1 MFCLSWRLC
10 VFALDVS
17 FLKGFFMFEPQLTK
31 RFTVADGHTL
41 KGYLATG
48 GYASLPKLFALT
60 PEKVTEEVKAS
71 NLKGRGGA
79 GFPTG
84 MKWSFVPKNTGKPVY
99 LVVNA
104 DEGEPGTFT
113 DRFLLYYDPFLLL
126 EGITCACFA
135 INSHTAYI
143 YVRGEFLDQINR
155 LEAAIEEAKKAGYLG
170 KNIQGSGFDLEV
182 YVHRGAGAYICG
194 EETGLLE
201 SLEGKKGQPRIKPP
215 FPAVSGAFA
224 CPTIVN
230 NVKTLASVPW
240 IISNGAAAYTAL
252 GTKDSPGTHIFGLSG
267 HVNRPGYWEMPFG
280 LPLME
285 FIEKYG
291 EGVKGG
297 KLKAVIPGG
306 SSCPVLTA
314 KECED
319 LTLTYESMKDHKTM
333 FGTGCAILM
342 NETVDMAV
350 VLKNLT
356 HFYRDESCGQCT
368 PCREGTAWED
378 RLLKKI
384 LAGEAS
390 VKELDLM
397 LEVADNMEGKTI
409 CVFSSA
415 LAMPVRS
422 FIQKFRG
429 DFEKYLV
436 KNSVSVPEAVSK

>member
-1 MFCLSWRLC
+1 MP
-10 VFALDVS
+10 D
-17 FLKGFFMFEPQLTK
+17 FEPQLTK
-31 RFTVADGHTL
+31 RFGLKDSHTL
-41 KGYLATG
+41 KVSLETG
-48 GYASLPKLFALT
+48 GYASLKKLFALT
-60 PEKVTEEVKAS
+60 PDQVSEEVKVS
-71 NLKGRGGA
+71 GLKGRGGA
-79 GFPTG
+79 GFPAG
-84 MKWSFVPKNTGKPVY
+84 MKYSFVPKNSGKPVY

-104 DEGEPGTFT
+104 DESEPGTFT
-113 DRFLLYYDPFLLL
+113 DRFVLLNDPHLII
-126 EGITCACFA
+126 EGIICASYA
-135 INSHTAYI
+135 IGCHTSYI
-143 YVRGEFLDQINR
+143 YIRGEFAQQLKR
-155 LEAAIEEAKKAGYLG
+155 LNVAIEEARAAGYLG

-201 SLEGKKGQPRIKPP
+201 SLEGKKGLPRIKPP
-215 FPAVSGAFA
+215 FPAVSGLFA

-230 NVKTLASVPW
+230 NVKTLASIPW
-240 IISNGAAAYTAL
+240 IIANGAKAYAAL
-252 GTKDSPGTHIFGLSG
+252 GTTDSPGTHIFGLSG
-267 HVNRPGYWEMPFG
+267 HVNQAGYWEMPFG
-280 LPLME
+280 LPMME

-291 EGVKGG
+291 KGVKGG

-319 LTLTYESMKDHKTM
+319 LTLTYESMRSHATM
-333 FGTGCAILM
+333 FGTGCAIIM
-342 NETVDMAV
+342 NEHVDMAK

-384 LAGEAS
+384 LAGEAT

-397 LEVADNMEGKTI
+397 LETADNMEGKTI

-422 FIQKFRG
+422 FIKKFRE
-429 DFEKYLV
+429 DFEKYLIKSSVAVLEPV
-436 KNSVSVPEAVSK
+436 KG